1 MTTHEYYMHKA
12 LQEARQAAEEG
23 EIPVGAVVVCK
34 GKIIARAH
42 NETEKLNDVTAHAE
56 MLAITMAASYLGG
69 KYLNECTLYV
79 TMEPCTMCAG
89 ALSWAQLGELVTG
102 APDPHRG
109 YSRLTPPVLHPKTR
123 ITSGILTAEFHGKT
137 ISHRIKFQAGFQLHP
152 AKIRIPGKR
161 KHTAV

>member
-1 MTTHEYYMHKA
+1 MNTHEQYMRRA
-12 LQEARQAAEEG
+12 LDEAARAAEEG

-34 GKIIARAH
+34 GRIIARAH

-56 MLAITMAASYLGG
+56 MIATTMAASFLGG

-89 ALSWAQLGELVTG
+89 ALAWAQLGELVVG

-109 YSRLTPPVLHPKTR
+109 YSRLNPPVLHPRTKV
-123 ITSGILTAEFHGKT
+123 TSGVLAEECSK
-137 ISHRIKFQAGFQLHP
+137 IIKDFFQA
-152 AKIRIPGKR
+152 RR
-161 KHTAV
+161 SV

>member
-56 MLAITMAASYLGG
+56 MLAITMA
-69 KYLNECTLYV
+69 TLHHV
-79 TMEPCTMCAG
+79 CRCIIMGT
-89 ALSWAQLGELVTG
+89 
-102 APDPHRG
+102 
-109 YSRLTPPVLHPKTR
+109 TR
-123 ITSGILTAEFHGKT
+123 RISDRSPRPSSGILA
-137 ISHRIKFQAGFQLHP
+137 SDPSRIASENPNHLRHFNRGMQ
-152 AKIRIPGKR
+152 
-161 KHTAV
+161 

>member
-89 ALSWAQLGELVTG
+89 A
-102 APDPHRG
+102 
-109 YSRLTPPVLHPKTR
+109 TR
-123 ITSGILTAEFHGKT
+123 RISDRSPRPSSGILA
-137 ISHRIKFQAGFQLHP
+137 SDPSRIASENPNHLRHFNRGMQ
-152 AKIRIPGKR
+152 
-161 KHTAV
+161 

>member
-1 MTTHEYYMHKA
+1 MNHEDYMRKA
-12 LQEARQAAEEG
+12 LQEASKAAEEG
-23 EIPVGAVVVCK
+23 EIPVGAIVVCQ

-56 MLAITMAASYLGG
+56 MLAITMATSTLGG

-89 ALSWAQLGELVTG
+89 ALSWAQLGALVIG

-109 YSRLTPPVLHPKTR
+109 YSRLSPSVLHPRTQV
-123 ITSGILTAEFHGKT
+123 TSGIL
-137 ISHRIKFQAGFQLHP
+137 
-152 AKIRIPGKR
+152 AKECSEIVKSFFKDKR
-161 KHTAV
+161 A

>member
-1 MTTHEYYMHKA
+1 
-12 LQEARQAAEEG
+12 
-23 EIPVGAVVVCK
+23 
-34 GKIIARAH
+34 
-42 NETEKLNDVTAHAE
+42 
-56 MLAITMAASYLGG
+56 MAASYLGG

-123 ITSGILTAEFHGKT
+123 ITSGILTGECSEIVKHFSKLKDLK
-137 ISHRIKFQAGFQLHP
+137 SP
-152 AKIRIPGKR
+152 NIRISSQNIRPVLPNNGEKIWKR
-161 KHTAV
+161 LLYPQ

>member
-1 MTTHEYYMHKA
+1 MVNFSERTDPMYPMTTHEYYMHKA

-23 EIPVGAVVVCK
+23 EIPVGAVVV

-56 MLAITMAASYLGG
+56 MLAITMATSYLGG

-89 ALSWAQLGELVTG
+89 ALAWAQLGELVIG

-109 YSRLTPPVLHPKTR
+109 YTRLTPSVLHPKTKV
-123 ITSGILTAEFHGKT
+123 IAGILADSC
-137 ISHRIKFQAGFQLHP
+137 SHIVKQFFNT
-152 AKIRIPGKR
+152 KR
-161 KHTAV
+161 S

>member
-1 MTTHEYYMHKA
+1 MNIICIKPC
-12 LQEARQAAEEG
+12 RK
-23 EIPVGAVVVCK
+23 PVCK

-109 YSRLTPPVLHPKTR
+109 YSRLTPPENPNHLRHFNR
-123 ITSGILTAEFHGKT
+123 GM
-137 ISHRIKFQAGFQLHP
+137 Q
-152 AKIRIPGKR
+152 
-161 KHTAV
+161 